1 MMPLLDPHGGVWAF
15 LVVLVIGILSLWILL
30 GSRYRIGEVEL
41 IVVFGPLRLTYPF
54 GKLVLVLVLK
64 RGLLAQVSSFRE
76 PRLMLAFSSDN
87 IIIETQPER
96 LLRRVMI
103 RLEEREEFF
112 AGATG
117 ENASGQ
123 CGRVLVSP

>member
-54 GKLVLVLVLK
+54 GKLVLVLK

-103 RLEEREEFF
+103 SLEEREEFF

>member
-41 IVVFGPLRLTYPF
+41 IVVFGPLRLTYPL
-54 GKLVLVLVLK
+54 GRLVLVL
-64 RGLLAQVSSFRE
+64 RGGLLAQVSSFRE

-87 IIIETQPER
+87 IIIEAQPEG
-96 LLRRVMI
+96 LL
-103 RLEEREEFF
+103 
-112 AGATG
+112 
-117 ENASGQ
+117 
-123 CGRVLVSP
+123 